1 MQSDRLFIVVL
12 LILGFIWLRRR
23 GRHLDEAARGRAL
36 LGTVFLLIPGVIG
49 VRWVAERL
57 TFSHAA
63 NVAVEILLLAA
74 LLAIAGF
81 GIMRP
86 KRD

>member
-1 MQSDRLFIVVL
+1 MQSDRLLIVVL
-12 LILGFIWLRRR
+12 LIIGFLWLRRR
-23 GRHLDEAARGRAL
+23 GRRLDEAARGRAL
-36 LGTVFLLIPGVIG
+36 LATVFLLITGVIG

-57 TFSHAA
+57 AFSHAL
-63 NVAVEILLLAA
+63 NVAVELLMLAA
-74 LLAIAGF
+74 LIAVAGW

>member
-12 LILGFIWLRRR
+12 LILGFLWLRRR
-23 GRHLDEAARGRAL
+23 GRHLDDATRGRAL
-36 LGTVFLLIPGVIG
+36 LGTVFFLIPGVLG
-49 VRWVAERL
+49 VRWIAERL
-57 TFSHAA
+57 TFSHVV
-63 NVAVEILLLAA
+63 NVALELLLLAT